1 MAGIDIQIIEYH
13 NGKPMHFYDGLQ
25 ECATA
30 FHCHTELIKGLIFTG
45 QAFPYLEESITF
57 DIHPSCNCRIV
68 RRKKTDGHQN
78 NQNHNQ
84 NHNNSDNDGN
94 GSGSTSA
101 RKTTRYYTFDII
113 GNDDEGDGK
122 EVEKGGETIERRD
135 E

>member
-68 RRKKTDGHQN
+68 RRKKKKDAEVVK
-78 NQNHNQ
+78 
-84 NHNNSDNDGN
+84 S
-94 GSGSTSA
+94 
-101 RKTTRYYTFDII
+101 TRYYTFDII
-113 GNDDEGDGK
+113 GNNEDEK
-122 EVEKGGETIERRD
+122 VEKVEKGGETTEGRD

>member
-30 FHCHTELIKGLIFTG
+30 FHCHTELIKGLIYTG

-68 RRKKTDGHQN
+68 RRKKKKDAEVK
-78 NQNHNQ
+78 
-84 NHNNSDNDGN
+84 S
-94 GSGSTSA
+94 
-101 RKTTRYYTFDII
+101 TRYYTFDII
-113 GNDDEGDGK
+113 GNNNNNED
-122 EVEKGGETIERRD
+122 EKGGETTEGRD

>member
-68 RRKKTDGHQN
+68 RSRKEQLHQKN
-78 NQNHNQ
+78 TNSN
-84 NHNNSDNDGN
+84 NNS
-94 GSGSTSA
+94 SKKS
-101 RKTTRYYTFDII
+101 TRYYTFDII
-113 GNDDEGDGK
+113 GNDDEK
-122 EVEKGGETIERRD
+122 VEKGGETIERRD